1 MGKKSNVAFAIAAAA
16 GAAGAAWASTKALS
30 KPQSRPSKK
39 ALEYEQPII
48 LAHRGGSALTPECS
62 PSAFEQAAKLGVH
75 GFEIDIRLTKDE
87 EIIVFHDEELD
98 RVTNFTG
105 KVSDYT
111 LAELKEADLGHH
123 FIDVNGTSSYKNCGE
138 QIMTLGELLDSYPQM
153 LINMDMKDAPQTYEG
168 SLMPSKLWRL
178 LEEHQ
183 ALDRVVVAS
192 FYDDQ
197 LDRFNLYAQNSVALS
212 ASEKEVKKAYTAYTS
227 QFKHLYHP
235 KADVFQI
242 PVKSTVFPLDN
253 PGFIKFL
260 NSLNIP
266 VHYWT
271 IDDPEIMKKLISNGA
286 KGIITD
292 RPDLAI
298 EVLKID

>member
-1 MGKKSNVAFAIAAAA
+1 MGKKSNVAFAIAA
-16 GAAGAAWASTKALS
+16 AAGAAWASTKALS

-123 FIDVNGTSSYKNCGE
+123 FKDVNGTSSYKNCGE

-183 ALDRVVVAS
+183 AQDRVVVAS

-197 LDRFNLYAQNSVALS
+197 LDRFNLYAQNSVALG

-292 RPDLAI
+292 RPDLAM
-298 EVLKID
+298 EVLKLD

>member
-1 MGKKSNVAFAIAAAA
+1 
-16 GAAGAAWASTKALS
+16 
-30 KPQSRPSKK
+30 
-39 ALEYEQPII
+39 
-48 LAHRGGSALTPECS
+48 
-62 PSAFEQAAKLGVH
+62 
-75 GFEIDIRLTKDE
+75 
-87 EIIVFHDEELD
+87 
-98 RVTNFTG
+98 
-105 KVSDYT
+105 
-111 LAELKEADLGHH
+111 
-123 FIDVNGTSSYKNCGE
+123 
-138 QIMTLGELLDSYPQM
+138 
-153 LINMDMKDAPQTYEG
+153 MDMKDAPQTYEG

-197 LDRFNLYAQNSVALS
+197 LDRFNLYAQNSVALG

-242 PVKSTVFPLDN
+242 PVRSNLFPLDN

-271 IDDPEIMKKLISNGA
+271 IDDPEMMKKLINNGA
-286 KGIITD
+286 KGIIID
-292 RPDLAI
+292 RPTLAM
-298 EVLKID
+298 EVLKLD

>member
-1 MGKKSNVAFAIAAAA
+1 MGKKSNVAFALVA
-16 GAAGAAWASTKALS
+16 AAGAAWASTKVLS
-30 KPQSRPSKK
+30 KPESRTTKK

-48 LAHRGGSALTPECS
+48 LAHRGGSALAPECS

-87 EIIVFHDEELD
+87 EIVVFHDEELN

-105 KVSDYT
+105 RISDYT
-111 LAELKEADLGHH
+111 LAQLKEADLGHH
-123 FIDVNGTSSYKNCGE
+123 FLDIEGVPSYKNCGE
-138 QIMTLGELLDSYPQM
+138 QIITLGELLNSYPQM
-153 LINMDMKDAPQTYEG
+153 LINMDMKDAPNTYEG
-168 SLMPSKLWRL
+168 SLMPSKLWKL

-183 ALDRVVVAS
+183 AFDRVVVAS

-197 LDRFNLYAQNSVALS
+197 LDRFNLYAQNSVAIA
-212 ASEKEVKKAYTAYTS
+212 ASEKEVRKAYTAYS
-227 QFKHLYHP
+227 SKLKHLYHP

-242 PVKSTVFPLDN
+242 PVKSNVFPLDN

-271 IDDPEIMKKLISNGA
+271 INDPEVMKKLISNGA

-292 RPDLAI
+292 RPDLAM
-298 EVLKID
+298 EVLKLD

>member
-1 MGKKSNVAFAIAAAA
+1 MGKKSNVAFAIAA
-16 GAAGAAWASTKALS
+16 AAGAAWASTKALS

-123 FIDVNGTSSYKNCGE
+123 FKDVNGTSSYKNCGE

-183 ALDRVVVAS
+183 AQDRVVVAS

-197 LDRFNLYAQNSVALS
+197 LDRFNLYAQNSVALG

>member
-123 FIDVNGTSSYKNCGE
+123 FKDVNGTSSYKNCGE

-183 ALDRVVVAS
+183 AQDRVVVAS

-197 LDRFNLYAQNSVALS
+197 LDRFNLYAQNSVALG

-253 PGFIKFL
+253 PGFIRFL

-271 IDDPEIMKKLISNGA
+271 IDNPEIMKKLISNGA

-292 RPDLAI
+292 RPDLAM

>member
-1 MGKKSNVAFAIAAAA
+1 MGKKSNVAFALAA
-16 GAAGAAWASTKALS
+16 AAGAAWASTKVLS
-30 KPQSRPSKK
+30 KPQSRTPKK
-39 ALEYEQPII
+39 ALKYEHPIV
-48 LAHRGGSALTPECS
+48 LAHRGGSALAPECS
-62 PSAFEQAAKLGVH
+62 PSAFDQAAKLGVH

-87 EIIVFHDEELD
+87 EIIVFHDEELS
-98 RVTNFTG
+98 RVTNYTG

-111 LAELKEADLGHH
+111 LAELKEADLGYH
-123 FIDVNGTSSYKNCGE
+123 FLDIEGAPSYRNCGE
-138 QIMTLGELLDSYPQM
+138 QIITLGELLNAYPQM
-153 LINMDMKDAPQTYEG
+153 LINMDIKDAPHTYEG

-183 ALDRVVVAS
+183 AFDRVVVAS

-197 LDRFNLYAQNSVALS
+197 LDRFNLYAQNSVALG
-212 ASEKEVKKAYTAYTS
+212 ASEKEVRKAYTAYTS

-242 PVKSTVFPLDN
+242 PVRANVFPLDN

-271 IDDPEIMKKLISNGA
+271 IDDPEMMKKLINNGA

-292 RPDLAI
+292 RPDLAM
-298 EVLKID
+298 EVLKLD